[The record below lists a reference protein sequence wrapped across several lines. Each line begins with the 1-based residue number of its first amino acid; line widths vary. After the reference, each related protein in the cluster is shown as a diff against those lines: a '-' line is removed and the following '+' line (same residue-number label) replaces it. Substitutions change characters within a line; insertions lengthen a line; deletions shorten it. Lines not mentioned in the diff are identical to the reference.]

1 MCGIAAVLLAD
12 SSGDVNTML
21 FDALTVLQH
30 RGQDAAGM
38 VTCELSPPHRLHLR
52 KDNGLV
58 KDVFTQQHMLEL
70 VGPMGLAHAR
80 YPTAGSSSC
89 AEAQPLYT
97 NYPCG
102 VCIAHRQPDQHG
114 RARGGAH
121 AQHAPREH
129 RLGLGD
135 ARQHLRARARRPSS
149 AAAATPPRAA
159 RSTPRPPT
167 SSPTTCSPRARRD
180 GQVPRRVLRRVLVNK
195 LGLVAFRDPHGIR
208 PVVYG
213 RRRRA
218 TRDAAAR
225 R

>member
-80 YPTAGSSSC
+80 YRVSG
-89 AEAQPLYT
+89 
-97 NYPCG
+97 
-102 VCIAHRQPDQHG
+102 
-114 RARGGAH
+114 
-121 AQHAPREH
+121 APRVV
-129 RLGLGD
+129 
-135 ARQHLRARARRPSS
+135 PSS
-149 AAAATPPRAA
+149 
-159 RSTPRPPT
+159 
-167 SSPTTCSPRARRD
+167 RD
-180 GQVPRRVLRRVLVNK
+180 NGFKTASASDSASR
-195 LGLVAFRDPHGIR
+195 
-208 PVVYG
+208 
-213 RRRRA
+213 
-218 TRDAAAR
+218 
-225 R
+225 